1 MTLNVTKSQLGKL
14 LAEENIRIE
23 HRQVEGPYF
32 DVKNRLLVLPMWKDM
47 DADLYDLFIGHEVGH
62 AIYTPAEGWD
72 TLVDERG
79 ESFRTVLNIV
89 EDARIEKKMK
99 RKFPGLVRPM
109 YQGYSQLVEKNFFGV
124 KLEEMKHFPFLDRIN
139 THFKLGVRAD
149 ISFNE
154 TEQLIVDR
162 IANAESWQEVV
173 NISEQLYKHAE
184 NEIEEMQK
192 KADDKSKNIMQ
203 EFSIEIVDGDEDGN
217 DFQSITELPDN
228 ISDNLRQFIENMIV
242 EGEPRS
248 MTEDVLKNSQQSL
261 IDKNQYPFLYIKMPQ
276 LKISDWVI
284 PSKVTYSLM
293 QFNPSF
299 YEQRDKLYLKFMGEN
314 KKYISYMVKEFEL
327 RRNAKQFAKARTT
340 KTGKLDTNKLSKIR
354 LTDDV
359 FLQST
364 VVPNGKNHGMIML
377 VDMSSSMS
385 DCIGGTIDQTISLA
399 MFCRKVN
406 IPFEVYGFFDNGMIK
421 EEFNKMGW
429 DLNNWNLRNDTRPG
443 RMYISKHTFR
453 LKQLFHAQMSHNEFT
468 NAVKSLLMLAQAYR
482 NRNRYYSSSY
492 DDRQNIPNNMAL
504 GGTPLNESLLLLP
517 AIANKFRENTKVD
530 ILNTIILTD
539 GDSSYNMTYT
549 NKEGHTV
556 PFNFMDNIVLEDN
569 DNKQV
574 ETVSRYATTN
584 GLIRMYK
591 KLTGSNVFG
600 YYLHTYYHNT
610 KNRLISHCAGINT
623 KMSPSIFSQLYE
635 KQYLKHKYIGLNSD
649 SYNTYYIMAANE
661 IDLKSDG
668 IAVEAG
674 KDGTV
679 DKKSLLKAF
688 KKVQSGKQVSRAF
701 LNHFIAEIS

>member
-1 MTLNVTKSQLGKL
+1 MALNVTKSQLGKL

-62 AIYTPAEGWD
+62 AIYTPADGWD
-72 TLVDERG
+72 NLIAERG
-79 ESFRTVLNIV
+79 ESFKTVLNIV

-109 YQGYSQLVEKNFFGV
+109 YQGYSQLVEKDFFGV
-124 KLEEMKHFPFLDRIN
+124 KLDEMKHFPFLDRIN

-154 TEQLIVDR
+154 AEQLIVDR
-162 IANAESWQEVV
+162 IANAENWQEVV
-173 NISEQLYKHAE
+173 AISEELYEHAQ
-184 NEIEEMQK
+184 NELDEMQK
-192 KADDKSKNIMQ
+192 KFDDNSKNIMQ
-203 EFSIEIVDGDEDGN
+203 EFSVEVVGSSDDDSDLESVTD
-217 DFQSITELPDN
+217 LPDN
-228 ISDNLRQFIENMIV
+228 ISDKLRDFIENMIV
-242 EGEPRS
+242 EGEPQS
-248 MTEDVLKNSQQSL
+248 LTENVLKNSQQSL
-261 IDKNQYPFLYIKMPQ
+261 IDKNQYPFLYIKMPD

-284 PSKVTYSLM
+284 PSKITYSTM

-299 YEQRDKLYLKFMGEN
+299 YDQRDKLYLQFMTEN

-327 RRNAKQFAKARTT
+327 RRNAKQFAKARVT
-340 KTGKLDTNKLSKIR
+340 KTGKLDTNKLAKIS

-364 VVPNGKNHGMIML
+364 IVPNGKNHGMIML

-385 DCIGGTIDQTISLA
+385 DCIAGTIEQTISLA

-406 IPFEVYGFFDNGMIK
+406 IPFEVYGFYDNGMYK
-421 EEFNKMGW
+421 EEFQKMGW
-429 DLNNWNLRNDTRPG
+429 DANTWYTRNDLRPN

-468 NAVKSLLMLAQAYR
+468 NAVKSLLMLAQSFR

-492 DDRQNIPNNMAL
+492 DERQNIPNNMTL
-504 GGTPLNESLLLLP
+504 SGTPLNESLLLLP
-517 AIANKFRENTKVD
+517 AIAKRFRETTKVD
-530 ILNTIILTD
+530 VLNTIILTD
-539 GDSSYNMTYT
+539 GDSSYTMTYT
-549 NKEGHTV
+549 NAEGSV
-556 PFNFMDNIVLEDN
+556 CPFNFLDNIVLEDN
-569 DNKQV
+569 ENKQV
-574 ETVSRYATTN
+574 ETVTRYATTN

-610 KNRLISHCAGINT
+610 KNRLMSHCAGIDT
-623 KMSPSIFSQLYE
+623 KMPSSKFAQLYE
-635 KQYLKHKYIGLNSD
+635 KQYLKHKYIGLNSE
-649 SYNTYYIMAANE
+649 SYNTYYIMPANDVE
-661 IDLKSDG
+661 LKNDAIS
-668 IAVEAG
+668 VEKG
-674 KDGTV
+674 KDGAV

-688 KKVQSGKQVSRAF
+688 KRVQSTKQVSRAF